1 MVVDATYVLCTA
13 AARNV
18 INETEARHKDKDLYC
33 LQCDNSP
40 AAAKSDIV
48 SFTISM
54 SGDFSDVI
62 NSMSYRYYNP
72 TRIYAIYPRYGPKDG
87 ETIVQVWG
95 ENFINFGVRT
105 RCAFGTKTV
114 TATFINSNYMICE
127 SPFSDVVEKSIPF
140 TVSLNNQ

>member
-1 MVVDATYVLCTA
+1 
-13 AARNV
+13 
-18 INETEARHKDKDLYC
+18 
-33 LQCDNSP
+33 
-40 AAAKSDIV
+40 
-48 SFTISM
+48 M

-62 NSMSYRYYNP
+62 NSVSYRYYTP

-87 ETIVQVWG
+87 ETIVQIWG
-95 ENFINFGVRT
+95 ENFINFGERT

-127 SPFSDVVEKSIPF
+127 SPFSDVVEKAIPF